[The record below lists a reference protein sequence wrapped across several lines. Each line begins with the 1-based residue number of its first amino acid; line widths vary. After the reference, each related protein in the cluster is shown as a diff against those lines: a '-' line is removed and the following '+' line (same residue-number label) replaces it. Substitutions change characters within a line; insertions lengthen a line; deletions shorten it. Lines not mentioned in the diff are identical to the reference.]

1 VTKDSTKAPSSQ
13 PTWDDPLVEALRPE
27 LRDVIKRVLAVELAS
42 ALGAKRY
49 ERVAERLG
57 YRHGSEERVL
67 GTPMGPVSVPVP
79 RARLVGSEGE
89 ETEWRSEKLPR
100 HARRLRGIDRA
111 VISIYLSGTNQ
122 RRIQGALRP
131 LLKGL
136 PLSKSSVS
144 RLAAR
149 LRGEREAWL
158 SRDLSEEKMVFT
170 YLDGFGV
177 NVRRD
182 GRVVRNPVLLV
193 IGVRE
198 TGEKVLLG
206 MKLAGGESAAA
217 WRLLLE
223 DLTRRG
229 LEPPVLA
236 IIDGG
241 SGLRSAVEAV
251 WPEAAVQRCVVHK
264 LRNLLA
270 HAPRHAQESV
280 REDYHRIV
288 YATTEGKGRAAYE
301 RFVTRWGKRCAAVA
315 ASLQEG
321 GEELLTF
328 YRFPSEQWKSLRTT
342 NLIERINEELRR
354 RIKTQAA
361 WAQEEALLSLLYG
374 LFAGGFLRLRR
385 IHGYRK
391 LKAAGALDRAKAA

>member
-1 VTKDSTKAPSSQ
+1 
-13 PTWDDPLVEALRPE
+13 
-27 LRDVIKRVLAVELAS
+27 LRDAIEHVLQTELS
-42 ALGAKRY
+42 QALGSKRF
-49 ERVAERLG
+49 EWVAERLG

-67 GTPMGPVSVPVP
+67 GTPMGPVTVAVP
-79 RARLVGSEGE
+79 RARLISPGGE
-89 ETEWRSEKLPR
+89 ETEWRSGKLAR

-149 LRGEREAWL
+149 LRAEREAWL
-158 SRDLSEEKMVFT
+158 SRDLGEEKVVFT

-182 GRVVRNPVLLV
+182 GRVVRNPILLV

-217 WRLLLE
+217 WRSLLE

-241 SGLRSAVEAV
+241 AGLRSAVEAA
-251 WPEAAVQRCVVHK
+251 WPKASVQRCVVHK

-270 HAPRHAQESV
+270 HAPHHAQASV

-288 YATTEGKGRAAYE
+288 YAATEGKARAAYE
-301 RFVTRWGKRCAAVA
+301 TFVTRWRKRCAAVA
-315 ASLQEG
+315 ASLEEG

-361 WAQEEALLSLLYG
+361 WPEEEALLSVLYG

-391 LKAAGALDRAKAA
+391 LKAPGALDRAQAA